1 MNTKA
6 QISDIDLTPDV
17 DLTESRLDILPY
29 KGIMDCN
36 SPHVGGVL
44 NNIYKKKIDYKTAE
58 FVQQYGQVIPLGWYN
73 NKTYVLHKNSDSSSS
88 KAVIECVETGTQWYV
103 EKYVWERNKINK
115 ATTRVYLTDSDTSN
129 KPYLKF
135 NEFDA
140 SGYIWVHNSLG
151 GHTVKSDLPNMTSVS
166 FAVDSSNKVIATY
179 GASTFGA
186 ESAIEQW
193 VINGYSATSTT
204 EPDNIYNFYGDSLAA
219 SSYSNSDWKGFI
231 GGTWSIE
238 SKTSYGDYPVNS
250 IQVGAD
256 FSMAEYFTDGTFN
269 HRGECNYYPSKGIG
283 LAIYDKIPFALFY
296 ARTILTYDVQT
307 VLWSSPNHC
316 VYIDNE
322 NNVWEVWKED
332 CTSRVE
338 NLISK
343 IENGKVYFKGTG
355 NNVFDMKEEQLY
367 SLNYAYF
374 DDFFFKPLTG
384 WQNVTT
390 GNKVLTNVATGVGD
404 QFNIESNISM
414 APIFPMK
421 SVYLLPDVIK
431 YDEGI
436 GLGTVGHL
444 SFGGTLNIYYSSTS
458 EGGCDYQ
465 WSLRNG
471 AVTFFKNLL
480 LDGVQFSLSDGN
492 TVLSIPLW
500 SDIDDIGNNTIK
512 VEVDGEYYICL
523 KNDKQENLFAYYL
536 MTMNYS
542 ENLFLVQTGKYTVL
556 NGFIYQ
562 CSFDNNVFT
571 LGDIVCECDGLK
583 FLGAFPLMA
592 FFWSELD
599 KSIYVFTGDNN
610 LRKFKEAYMIE
621 EIKEIFCDSARQ
633 LLIVNTDIGCIFL
646 YGEEIFKLSYENNY
660 IYPIYRDGESYV
672 IGDTA
677 VSFSKND
684 TETEP
689 EVIYCKT
696 EFYGEGHML
705 KSVNDCVF
713 VRVIK
718 SPSLTAGSLKIKAYA
733 LTETTSES
741 SEQTFTFS
749 DSDFDMNGQLLIQYQ
764 PQYQAG
770 VGFNVELEST
780 HPIAYM
786 GISHQ
791 PEAIQQSP
799 KGKQNVIASP
809 VSKPGKNFRFE

>member
-44 NNIYKKKIDYKTAE
+44 NNVYKKKIDYKAAE
-58 FVQQYGQVIPLGWYN
+58 FIQQYGGAVPLGWYN
-73 NKTYVLHKNSDSSSS
+73 KKSYVLHPNSASSSIF
-88 KAVIECVETGTQWYV
+88 ALIECVETGIQWKV
-103 EKYVWERNKINK
+103 RNEIWERKLVDK
-115 ATTRVYLTDSDTSN
+115 DRGKVYLTDGILYN
-129 KPYLKF
+129 KPYLMF
-135 NEFDA
+135 NQLD
-140 SGYIWVHNSLG
+140 SDGRIWVYSFSGN
-151 GHTVKSDLPNMTSVS
+151 GHTVESTLSNATSVS

-186 ESAIEQW
+186 ESALEQW
-193 VINGYSATSTT
+193 VIDGYSASHTT
-204 EPDNIYNFYGDSLAA
+204 EPDTIYNFYGDSLFAA
-219 SSYSNSDWKGFI
+219 TYSGSDWKGFI

-238 SKTSYGDYPVNS
+238 NKTTYGDYPVNS

-256 FSMAEYFTDGTFN
+256 LTIPEYFTDGTYN

-283 LAIYDKIPFALFY
+283 LAIYDKIPFALY
-296 ARTILTYDVQT
+296 YNNTILTYDVQT

-322 NNVWEVWKED
+322 NNVWECWLK
-332 CTSRVE
+332 TYSSNVE

-343 IENGKVYFKGTG
+343 IENGKVYFKGIG
-355 NNVFDMKEEQLY
+355 DNVFDLKEEKLY
-367 SLNYAYF
+367 KLNYAYF
-374 DDFFFKPLTG
+374 DNFFFKPLLG
-384 WQNVTT
+384 WQNHTS
-390 GNKVLTNVATGVGD
+390 GDKVLTNVVTGIGE
-404 QFNIESNISM
+404 QFNIEGNMSM
-414 APIFPMK
+414 SPNFPMH
-421 SVYLLPDVIK
+421 SIYLLPDVIK

-436 GLGTVGHL
+436 GIGT
-444 SFGGTLNIYYSSTS
+444 FGTSIPNTVNIYYSSTS
-458 EGGCDYQ
+458 DGGCDYQ
-465 WSLRNG
+465 WSIKSSGSNF
-471 AVTFFKNLL
+471 TKNNVFE
-480 LDGVQFSLSDGN
+480 GVQYPLSDGN
-492 TVLSIPLW
+492 TIISIPLW

-562 CSFDNNVFT
+562 CSFDKNVFT
-571 LGDIVCECDGLK
+571 LGDIICECEGLK

-610 LRKFKEAYMIE
+610 LRKFKEAYRIDV
-621 EIKEIFCDSARQ
+621 IKEIFCDPTRQ
-633 LLIVNTDIGCIFL
+633 ILIINTNIGCILL
-646 YGEEIFKLSYENNY
+646 YEDSIFRLSYDNDY
-660 IYPIYRDGESYV
+660 IYPIYKDGESYV
-672 IGDTA
+672 IGDTII
-677 VSFSKND
+677 SFSNND
-684 TETEP
+684 TETAP

-696 EFYGEGHML
+696 ELYGEGRMI
-705 KSVNDCVF
+705 KSINDCVF
-713 VRVIK
+713 IRVIK
-718 SPSLTAGSLKIKAYA
+718 SSSLTAGSLKIKSYA
-733 LTETTSES
+733 LTETTMES

-749 DSDFDMNGQLLIQYQ
+749 DSDFDINGQLLIQYQ

-791 PEAIQQSP
+791 PEAIQQSL

-809 VSKPGKNFRFE
+809 VSKPGKNFKFE